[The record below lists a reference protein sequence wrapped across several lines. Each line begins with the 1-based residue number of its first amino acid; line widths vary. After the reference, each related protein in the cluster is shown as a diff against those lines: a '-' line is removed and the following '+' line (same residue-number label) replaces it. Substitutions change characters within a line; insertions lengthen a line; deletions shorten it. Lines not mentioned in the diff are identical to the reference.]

1 MSLRDEI
8 AKAVQ
13 RGIAETPAEYAAP
26 PSVSCLWAADA
37 VLAVLRERADDTTW
51 YCSRFGIAAYEPDI
65 CARYGHEGCGK
76 RHVIDFGV
84 EGQ

>member
-37 VLAVLRERADDTTW
+37 VLAVLREGEWFDEAVERMCDALGGLEGPMADE
-51 YCSRFGIAAYEPDI
+51 RVMAVLLNAAI
-65 CARYGHEGCGK
+65 GGEGL
-76 RHVIDFGV
+76 
-84 EGQ
+84 